1 MAFAAPAS
9 LARIRVVLGL
19 AMAAAGA
26 FAAIPAAAQ
35 EAPPAVASPTPAQD
49 VPANPLNPAPNI
61 EQTLPSPAAA
71 PDRVVLR
78 LQRGDT
84 LGEMLRA
91 VNVPADD
98 ATAFIA
104 ALRRVMD
111 IRDLRVG
118 QEIMLLLQEQDGAD
132 DMLLVGAQIA
142 TGPLRR
148 VSVER
153 GADGQYTAVMRDNPL
168 TREHVRAVGVVR
180 ASLYGAGANAGV
192 PLGVMVEMIRAFS
205 YDVDF
210 QREMHPG
217 DRFEVV
223 YERFTDET
231 GVFARDG
238 AVIYAALTLNGNPRR
253 IYRHQATDGTWDYY
267 NDRGESVRKALLR
280 TPING
285 ARLTSGFGNRFH
297 PILGYTAFHRGID
310 FGAGTGTPIQSAGDG
325 RIEQMGWNGGYGN
338 YVRVRHTGEYATAYA
353 HMSRFVRGLRVGSS
367 VRQGQV
373 IGFVGAT
380 GRATGPHLHYEVI
393 RGGRQINP
401 LGVRFAAGRRLAG
414 PELAR
419 FNATREE
426 TDQLIARLPVRTPE
440 MAECAGQRGA
450 QAGQSQPAAQPAQP
464 AAPQPEQPQPA
475 AQPAAQPAP
484 APSPATTASP

>member
-1 MAFAAPAS
+1 MALADPAF
-9 LARIRVVLGL
+9 LARMRVASALIV
-19 AMAAAGA
+19 AALLCA
-26 FAAIPAAAQ
+26 PAAAQ
-35 EAPPAVASPTPAQD
+35 EAPAPAVASPTPTQD
-49 VPANPLNPAPNI
+49 APANPLNPAANI
-61 EQTLPSPAAA
+61 EEALPSPAAT

-91 VNVPADD
+91 VNVPTDD
-98 ATAFIA
+98 AMAFIA
-104 ALRRVMD
+104 ALRRVLD

-118 QEIMLLLQEQDGAD
+118 QEIVLMLLEQDGSD

-142 TGPLRR
+142 TDPVRR

-153 GADGQYTAVMRDNPL
+153 GADGQYSARVIESPLVRD
-168 TREHVRAVGVVR
+168 HVHAIGIVR
-180 ASLYGAGANAGV
+180 SSLYGAGLNAGV
-192 PLGVMVEMIRAFS
+192 PTGVLVEMIRAFS

-210 QREMHPG
+210 QRDMHPG

-223 YERFTDET
+223 FERFTNED
-231 GVFARDG
+231 GAFARDG
-238 AVIYAALTLNGNPRR
+238 AVIYAALTLAGTPRR
-253 IYRHQATDGTWDYY
+253 IYRHQAADGSWDYY

-285 ARLTSGFGNRFH
+285 ARLTSRFGNRFH

-310 FGAGTGTPIQSAGDG
+310 FGAASGTPILAAGDG

-338 YVRVRHTGEYATAYA
+338 YVRVRHTSEYATAYA
-353 HMSRFVRGLRVGSS
+353 HMSRFARGLRAGMQ

-373 IGFVGAT
+373 VGFVGST
-380 GRATGPHLHYEVI
+380 GRSTGPHLHYEVM

-401 LGVRFAAGRRLAG
+401 LGVRFAAGRKLAG
-414 PELAR
+414 AELAR
-419 FNATREE
+419 FNATRAQ

-440 MAECAGQRGA
+440 MAAGERPG
-450 QAGQSQPAAQPAQP
+450 QPAQAP
-464 AAPQPEQPQPA
+464 AEPA
-475 AQPAAQPAP
+475 AQPAAPGQERPQPAAQTAPVLAPQP
-484 APSPATTASP
+484 AATTSP